1 MYRVEQ
7 VERRWEVHRAV
18 VSETG
23 KDHICMGATRSI
35 EVAKQGEFER
45 WAEFSWSQRAM
56 VASQE
61 VVGRLWVKLTWAV

>member
-1 MYRVEQ
+1 M
-7 VERRWEVHRAV
+7 
-18 VSETG
+18 SETG
-23 KDHICMGATRSI
+23 KDHIHMGATRSI
-35 EVAKQGEFER
+35 EVAKWGEFER

>member
-1 MYRVEQ
+1 M
-7 VERRWEVHRAV
+7 

-23 KDHICMGATRSI
+23 KDHIHMGATRSI
-35 EVAKQGEFER
+35 EVAKWGEFER

>member
-1 MYRVEQ
+1 M
-7 VERRWEVHRAV
+7 

-45 WAEFSWSQRAM
+45 WAEFSWSQRVM

-61 VVGRLWVKLTWAV
+61 VDR